1 MAVDEM
7 CEYFQLVSTKH
18 FRLFFPLLTKLVVVA
33 VLVLRL
39 VKAGEIALV
48 EVVFVVVDKP
58 RIVGVSPPVILT
70 ALGLITDVLL
80 VMELIWCD
88 RLKKGGNALRGQFFG
103 FSNSC
108 KL

>member
-1 MAVDEM
+1 M
-7 CEYFQLVSTKH
+7 
-18 FRLFFPLLTKLVVVA
+18 VVA

-70 ALGLITDVLL
+70 ALGLITKDALF
-80 VMELIWCD
+80 VMKVAKVRDCGC
-88 RLKKGGNALRGQFFG
+88 R
-103 FSNSC
+103 
-108 KL
+108 

>member
-1 MAVDEM
+1 M

-33 VLVLRL
+33 VLVLVLRL

-48 EVVFVVVDKP
+48 EVVFVMVDKP
-58 RIVGVSPPVILT
+58 RIVGVTPPMKFT

-80 VMELIWCD
+80 VMKVAKVRDCCGCRYD
-88 RLKKGGNALRGQFFG
+88 V
-103 FSNSC
+103 
-108 KL
+108 